1 MDMKA
6 LGKNRTQRKLG
17 VLVGVDFA
25 TTATKVVQLKQ
36 SKGELALTGIDM
48 LPAVDYSATA
58 NRMELPRNLSS
69 YYGCLAYSGAES
81 VVRMVHTP
89 LPAEEATLPETE
101 LRKLLNVTDDFRVSA
116 QLIKRGKGRQD
127 SSLLAAAIPQDD
139 VRYILNLFPAGPP
152 APASL
157 EVAGLA
163 FVSAFMNARADECA
177 DDAICLIDAGESV
190 SHYVFMNKGVVVLVG
205 KMDFG
210 VRTLRNKLVADL
222 GVDDELAAS
231 ILDDRSINI
240 STSLASVMAPITKQ
254 LSISKDFIERHQGC
268 RVSKVYVSGGMSLLP
283 SWSDELMNM
292 IHTEVEPWSPLENIA
307 IAPDIVSVEMNQQ
320 ATRFAAAIGAAIGGF
335 QDS

>member
-1 MDMKA
+1 MMMNA
-6 LGKNRTQRKLG
+6 FGKNRTQRKLS

-25 TTATKVVQLKQ
+25 ATATKVVQLKQ
-36 SKGELALTGIDM
+36 LKGELTLTGIDM
-48 LPAVDYSATA
+48 LPAVDFNTTA
-58 NRMELPRNLSS
+58 SRMELPRNLSS

-89 LPAEEATLPETE
+89 LPAGEETVPESE

-139 VRYILNLFPAGPP
+139 VRYLLNLFPAGPP

-163 FVSAFMNARADECA
+163 FVSAFLNARGAECA
-177 DDAICLIDAGESV
+177 NDAVCLIDAGESV
-190 SHYVFMNKGVVVLVG
+190 SHYVFMNKGAVVLVG

-210 VRTLRNKLVADL
+210 VRALRSKLATDL

-240 STSLASVMAPITKQ
+240 STSLANVMAPIIKQ

-268 RVSKVYVSGGMSLLP
+268 RVSRVYVSGGMSLLP

-292 IHTEVEPWSPLENIA
+292 IHTEVESWSPLENIA
-307 IAPDIVSVEMNQQ
+307 IAPEILSPELKQQ

-335 QDS
+335 QES